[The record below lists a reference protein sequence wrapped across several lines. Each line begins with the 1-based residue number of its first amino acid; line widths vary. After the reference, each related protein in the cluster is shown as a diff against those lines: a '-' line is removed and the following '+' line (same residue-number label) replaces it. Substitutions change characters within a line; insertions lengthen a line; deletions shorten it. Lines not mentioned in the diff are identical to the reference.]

1 MKKTNKLVALIVAAM
16 LLFSATTAF
25 AATYVS
31 DPVSPSIANPGGDEA
46 QPESPEQALPTEEP
60 GAAPEETTAPEETVA
75 PEPVEVEAVIQ
86 TEEEGGSVNIRAAAS
101 MDAEIIG
108 KLTSG
113 MSVTTLGAEGDW
125 TKIRADGVTGY
136 VYSAFLR
143 IPEPVEEAPAEEAA
157 PVAAERAVRVSS
169 TLSEVVNP
177 GDTITM
183 SCELIG
189 FDGLTV
195 QLQWQQNSG
204 GGWRDVDGA
213 NGRSLSY
220 TASQETVNSRWRV
233 LATVVN

>member
-1 MKKTNKLVALIVAAM
+1 MKKTNKLIALIVAAM

-60 GAAPEETTAPEETVA
+60 SPAPEETAAPES
-75 PEPVEVEAVIQ
+75 VEVEAVIQ

-101 MDAEIIG
+101 KDAEIIG
-108 KLTSG
+108 KLTNG
-113 MSVTTLGAEGDW
+113 MSVTALGTEGDW
-125 TKIRADGVTGY
+125 TKIRADGITGY
-136 VYSAFLR
+136 VYSSFLR
-143 IPEPVEEAPAEEAA
+143 IPEPVEEAPAEEVA
-157 PVAAERAVRVSS
+157 PVALDRAVRVST
-169 TLSEVVNP
+169 TLGEVVNP

-195 QLQWQQNSG
+195 QIQWQQNSG

>member
-1 MKKTNKLVALIVAAM
+1 MKKTNKLIVLIVAAM

-60 GAAPEETTAPEETVA
+60 SPAPEETAGPES
-75 PEPVEVEAVIQ
+75 VEVEAVIQ

-101 MDAEIIG
+101 KDAEIIG
-108 KLTSG
+108 KLTNG
-113 MSVTTLGAEGDW
+113 MSVTALGTEGDW
-125 TKIRADGVTGY
+125 TKIRADGITGY
-136 VYSAFLR
+136 VYSSFLR
-143 IPEPVEEAPAEEAA
+143 IPEPVEEAPAEEVA
-157 PVAAERAVRVSS
+157 PVALDRAVRVST
-169 TLSEVVNP
+169 TLGEVVNP

-195 QLQWQQNSG
+195 QIQWQQNSG

>member
-46 QPESPEQALPTEEP
+46 QPESPEALPTEEP
-60 GAAPEETTAPEETVA
+60 GAAPEETAA

-113 MSVTTLGAEGDW
+113 MSVTTLGTEGDW

>member
-1 MKKTNKLVALIVAAM
+1 MKKTNKLIALIVAAM

-60 GAAPEETTAPEETVA
+60 SPALEETAAPES
-75 PEPVEVEAVIQ
+75 VEVEAVIQ

-101 MDAEIIG
+101 KDAEIIG
-108 KLTSG
+108 KLTNG
-113 MSVTTLGAEGDW
+113 MSVTALGTEGDW
-125 TKIRADGVTGY
+125 TKIRADGITGY
-136 VYSAFLR
+136 VYSSFLR
-143 IPEPVEEAPAEEAA
+143 IPEPVEEAPAEEVA
-157 PVAAERAVRVSS
+157 PVALDRAVRVST
-169 TLSEVVNP
+169 TLGEVVNP

-195 QLQWQQNSG
+195 QIQWQQNSG

-233 LATVVN
+233 LATVAN